1 MDQRWNQLASL
12 FGRFILCV
20 SLGPDS
26 DRTEKTGL
34 LVFTS
39 VLVFRC
45 QPEQVGSLSD
55 TSTWRNWVLV
65 CTGGTEWPEDYNTI
79 WTMLASMAC
88 GRADWRDSN
97 CWLLMSFSGLTYKYR
112 DSTWRHDSLYFFTS
126 DLWGTYLDNIPTAV
140 CRLFVF
146 TPTFP
151 LSSLWHQ
158 SWTSGFSSLFSL
170 LAFFLH
176 LSFPVSKVC

>member
-26 DRTEKTGL
+26 DRTEKTGF

-112 DSTWRHDSLYFFTS
+112 DSIWRHDSLYFFTS

-140 CRLFVF
+140 LRLFCLHTHFSAQF
-146 TPTFP
+146 TVTPILDIGLFFSP
-151 LSSLWHQ
+151 LS
-158 SWTSGFSSLFSL
+158 TRL
-170 LAFFLH
+170 LSP
-176 LSFPVSKVC
+176 SFISCK